1 MNMKISKRF
10 LPFWITG
17 GVIFLA
23 DQLTKYL
30 IVAVIP
36 LHDKIEI
43 IPGFFNLVH
52 VRNTGA
58 AFSLLAHLEKATL
71 IFGIAALCAVAV
83 LHVIVVRLEYARLW
97 DIIPLGLILGGAIG
111 NFADRIRNGAVID
124 FLDFY
129 IGNAHWPAFNVAD
142 SAITCGA
149 VLLGIRMLSTAP
161 SNKITSN

>member
-1 MNMKISKRF
+1 MNSERWKRF

-23 DQLTKYL
+23 DQLTKHL
-30 IVAVIP
+30 VIKALP
-36 LHDKIEI
+36 LHSRVEI

-52 VRNTGA
+52 VRNTGV
-58 AFSLLAHLEKATL
+58 AFSLFAHLQEATL
-71 IFGIAALCAVAV
+71 IFGMVALCAVAV
-83 LHVIVVRLEYARLW
+83 LHFIVARLEYARLW
-97 DIIPLGLILGGAIG
+97 DIIPLGLILGGAVG
-111 NFADRIRNGAVID
+111 NFTDRIRMGAVID

-149 VLLGIRMLSTAP
+149 VLLGIRMLSTASGSRM
-161 SNKITSN
+161 SN